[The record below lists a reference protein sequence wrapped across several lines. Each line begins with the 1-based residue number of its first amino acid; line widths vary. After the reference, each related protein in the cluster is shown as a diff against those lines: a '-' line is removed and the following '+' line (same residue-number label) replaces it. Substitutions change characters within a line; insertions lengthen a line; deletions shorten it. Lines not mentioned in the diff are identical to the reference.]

1 MKTNPHHYLTCSL
14 VCYYF
19 ATCASLIFLLDSIG
33 AIDIKYKQEN
43 FEEDIWASDFIPQ
56 ETTNS
61 LTAIFTHWSSVR
73 PAWRCLGAFMICQL
87 VCNSVSFLMIS
98 FFSPRNTGKLGEKA
112 TIGEKSKTKFSFCLT
127 WNFLFTSVTALVN
140 FGTLLFYSFLMTHEN
155 DDVANKVMFRERFFN
170 YNYLSEILSVLLS
183 IIASVLV
190 VLDHEK
196 SGKKACRSR
205 SSIGAIDIQHGR
217 MQVDKFKLE
226 MSNPSFV
233 V

>member
-1 MKTNPHHYLTCSL
+1 MTSKLGHKILNIL
-14 VCYYF
+14 
-19 ATCASLIFLLDSIG
+19 
-33 AIDIKYKQEN
+33 YKQEN

-98 FFSPRNTGKLGEKA
+98 LFSPRNTGKLGEKA

-170 YNYLSEILSVLLS
+170 YRWFFQTLFERVI
-183 IIASVLV
+183 
-190 VLDHEK
+190 
-196 SGKKACRSR
+196 SGRFC
-205 SSIGAIDIQHGR
+205 
-217 MQVDKFKLE
+217 
-226 MSNPSFV
+226 
-233 V
+233 